1 MDYLLDSNII
11 LIYSRNDKIAAN
23 IEAKYQI
30 FSGDNRLG
38 ISIVSKGEIEASMLK
53 AGLGERRKERIKAL
67 MSRLTEFGIHFEE
80 VIHTYA
86 QIDTYSQGKL
96 KSNPLGNSFRNMG
109 KNDLW
114 IAATASVFDL
124 TLVTTDR
131 DFDHLKDEYIDL
143 LYISLEEM
151 KGKK

>member
-11 LIYSRNDKIAAN
+11 LIYSRNDKVARN

-38 ISIVSKGEIEASMLK
+38 LSIVSKGEIESSILK
-53 AGLGERRKERIKAL
+53 SGLGAKRKERIKEL
-67 MSRLTEFGIHFEE
+67 MSRLTEFGINFEE
-80 VIHTYA
+80 VISRYA
-86 QIDTYSQGKL
+86 EIDAYSQGKVIK
-96 KSNPLGNSFRNMG
+96 KSSKFSSRNMG
-109 KNDLW
+109 KNDIW

-131 DFDHLKDEYIDL
+131 DFDHLQDDYIDL

-151 KGKK
+151 KNL

>member
-11 LIYSRNDKIAAN
+11 LIYSRNDTVAKN

-38 ISIVSKGEIEASMLK
+38 ISIVSKGEIEASILK
-53 AGLGERRKERIKAL
+53 SGLGAVRKERIREL

-80 VIHTYA
+80 VIGRYA
-86 QIDTYSQGKL
+86 EIDAYSQGKIR
-96 KSNPLGNSFRNMG
+96 KQSINFSARNMG
-109 KNDLW
+109 KNDIW

-124 TLVTTDR
+124 KLVTTDQ
-131 DFDHLKDEYIDL
+131 DFDHLQDDYIDL
-143 LYISLEEM
+143 LYISLDEM
-151 KGKK
+151 KNS